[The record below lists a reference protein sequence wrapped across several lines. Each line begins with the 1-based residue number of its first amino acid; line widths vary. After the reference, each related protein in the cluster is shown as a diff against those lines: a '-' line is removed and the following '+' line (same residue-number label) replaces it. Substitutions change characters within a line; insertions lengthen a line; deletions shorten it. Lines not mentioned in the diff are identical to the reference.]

1 MSKKSI
7 ILEESVRRGGERWD
21 TESLCQKWN
30 REDELKQE
38 IVRES
43 KYKRSN
49 NVLMKAREVKNTEGG
64 NLENLISGVPTL
76 N

>member
-7 ILEESVRRGGERWD
+7 ILEEFVRGGGERWD

-30 REDELKQE
+30 SEDELKQE

-64 NLENLISGVPTL
+64 NLENLISGVPTM